1 MKILVRDLYK
11 MKPDKLFCM
20 GVDEEYANELCKM
33 LNNNSS
39 MKMDGK
45 YYQVVSD
52 DFKTY
57 LDK

>member
-1 MKILVRDLYK
+1 MKILIRDLYK
-11 MKPDKLFCM
+11 MKPDELFCM

-33 LNNNSS
+33 LNNSS

-52 DFKTY
+52 DFKIE
-57 LDK
+57 K